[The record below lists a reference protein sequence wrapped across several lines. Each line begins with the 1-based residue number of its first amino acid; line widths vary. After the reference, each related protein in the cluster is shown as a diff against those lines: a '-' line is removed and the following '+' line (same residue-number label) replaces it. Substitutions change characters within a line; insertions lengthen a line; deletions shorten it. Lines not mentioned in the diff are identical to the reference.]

1 MQHVNF
7 ICNKEVESQN
17 KKLQVQRMHVRA
29 SDVVMWMYV
38 HPHASVHQK
47 KAKYMSAS
55 YRDTVIISWYMQYKI
70 DGNLTRKK
78 NKKLMETLPCT

>member
-1 MQHVNF
+1 
-7 ICNKEVESQN
+7 
-17 KKLQVQRMHVRA
+17 MHVRA